1 MMCLQA
7 PPGRVA
13 SGEKIGVISFGTQQQ
28 QQHQY
33 RSVHIYI
40 TIIVII
46 ISSSGG
52 GGDSLMLHL
61 LLWANT
67 LGSNI
72 FNDGYIKGNEMGETS
87 NEQGDKNVWLQTHKG
102 TDYFED
108 AYTDGRT
115 TLQCNPHK

>member
-7 PPGRVA
+7 PLGRVA

-28 QQHQY
+28 HQY

-46 ISSSGG
+46 SSSNSSSSNGG
-52 GGDSLMLHL
+52 NGDSLMLHL

-72 FNDGYIKGNEMGETS
+72 FND
-87 NEQGDKNVWLQTHKG
+87 
-102 TDYFED
+102 
-108 AYTDGRT
+108 R
-115 TLQCNPHK
+115 

>member
-1 MMCLQA
+1 VKLQSLTIFTNVEINKLYLDKTGSKCGVMCLQA

-46 ISSSGG
+46 SSSTSSSGG
-52 GGDSLMLHL
+52 DGGSLMFHL
-61 LLWANT
+61 LSCANN
-67 LGSNI
+67 LGRNI
-72 FNDGYIKGNEMGETS
+72 FNYG
-87 NEQGDKNVWLQTHKG
+87 
-102 TDYFED
+102 
-108 AYTDGRT
+108 
-115 TLQCNPHK
+115 

>member
-1 MMCLQA
+1 MCLQA

-28 QQHQY
+28 HQY

-46 ISSSGG
+46 SSSSSSSGRG
-52 GGDSLMLHL
+52 GSLMLHL
-61 LLWANT
+61 LLQANT

-72 FNDGYIKGNEMGETS
+72 FNDG
-87 NEQGDKNVWLQTHKG
+87 
-102 TDYFED
+102 
-108 AYTDGRT
+108 
-115 TLQCNPHK
+115 